1 MTKWLNILSHQL
13 NPSQTTSGF
22 PPTSFRVVI
31 IEKKNNNKCWQG
43 LGTSYN
49 FHYGCECNLV
59 QLLQK

>member
-31 IEKKNNNKCWQG
+31 IGKKKTIINAGKVWGQVIIFTIDMNAI
-43 LGTSYN
+43 
-49 FHYGCECNLV
+49 
-59 QLLQK
+59 